1 MAVHGKSLYKSGESA
16 FKLILRNNLRHP
28 VYDKTVE
35 FVLIIG
41 KQLNELVS
49 IYNKNTVFQLFEV
62 FNFKNV
68 NQCFGD

>member
-41 KQLNELVS
+41 LQFNKLVPM
-49 IYNKNTVFQLFEV
+49 YNKNAMI
-62 FNFKNV
+62 
-68 NQCFGD
+68 